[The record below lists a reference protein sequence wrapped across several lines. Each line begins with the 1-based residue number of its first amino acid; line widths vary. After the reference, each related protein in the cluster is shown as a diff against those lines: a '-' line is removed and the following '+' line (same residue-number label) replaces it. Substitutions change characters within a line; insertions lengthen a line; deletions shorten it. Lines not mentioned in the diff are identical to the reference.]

1 MKKPQAQQSAS
12 QIVSSEEVIP
22 LDSLT
27 PADYE
32 KIIEQLSDLIEEVE
46 HVHKAIKNC
55 ASEGELE
62 ELMQQEDN
70 TVIDY
75 ISRINQ

>member
-1 MKKPQAQQSAS
+1 MTTN
-12 QIVSSEEVIP
+12 EEVIP

-55 ASEGELE
+55 ASEEELE
-62 ELMQQEDN
+62 ELMRQEDN

-75 ISRINQ
+75 TSRINQ